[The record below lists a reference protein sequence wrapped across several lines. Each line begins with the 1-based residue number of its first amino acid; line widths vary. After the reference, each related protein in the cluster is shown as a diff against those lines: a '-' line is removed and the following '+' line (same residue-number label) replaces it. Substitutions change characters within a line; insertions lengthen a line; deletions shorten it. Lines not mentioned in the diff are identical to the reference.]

1 MARFR
6 SVWVS
11 GELLPTPPRSDLAL
25 RRAARL
31 LARIAAATGK
41 LSVADLELA
50 ELSVAQMQP
59 TEALL
64 REYVPRRL
72 KSLGLVKCSNM
83 EMRFSR
89 QGLAFAGQRRP
100 TPGAKS
106 PPPPGRRIELCYLT
120 FGNGIRRAVE
130 CHEDG
135 DGRTAMLPTT
145 LAMTPSHRFRLTS
158 SHKTDRPAEAATF
171 ELFAHDDPRI
181 DH

>member
-1 MARFR
+1 
-6 SVWVS
+6 
-11 GELLPTPPRSDLAL
+11 
-25 RRAARL
+25 
-31 LARIAAATGK
+31 
-41 LSVADLELA
+41 
-50 ELSVAQMQP
+50 MQP

-72 KSLGLVKCSNM
+72 KSLGLVKCSDM

-158 SHKTDRPAEAATF
+158 SHKTDRPAEAATL

-181 DH
+181 DREGGELTRPRLALHPSGRELSGVGDHPPRSAVQCDL